1 MSDSRASRRIED
13 VSAAAAA
20 EFVGQT
26 FAVTAEQFCDRY
38 APAVCRFAA
47 MAARTPSEADDIA
60 QEALLRAVRGLSS
73 FDAGRGSL
81 EAWLW
86 RIVANAAH
94 DHQRAERRRFALWTR
109 LSGFRDSP
117 DESVESL
124 AIDRIDNSRLL
135 EAVRAMGPRDR
146 TLLALRFGADLDL
159 RAVGLALGMTEATAG
174 KAVLRALEKLR
185 TTLEVRRT

>member
-1 MSDSRASRRIED
+1 MSDSSASRRSEN

-26 FAVTAEQFCDRY
+26 LVVTAEQFCDRY

-60 QEALLRAVRGLSS
+60 QEALLRVVRALST
-73 FDAGRGSL
+73 FDSSRGSI

-109 LSGFRDSP
+109 LSGFRESP
-117 DESVESL
+117 GESVESL

-159 RAVGLALGMTEATAG
+159 RALGMALGLSEATAG

-185 TTLEVRRT
+185 TTWR

>member
-26 FAVTAEQFCDRY
+26 LAVTAEQFCDRY

-73 FDAGRGSL
+73 FDAGRGSI

-109 LSGFRDSP
+109 LSGFRESP
-117 DESVESL
+117 GESVESL
-124 AIDRIDNSRLL
+124 DIARIDKARLL
-135 EAVRAMGPRDR
+135 QA
-146 TLLALRFGADLDL
+146 LAGRG
-159 RAVGLALGMTEATAG
+159 RWMSH
-174 KAVLRALEKLR
+174 
-185 TTLEVRRT
+185 